1 MANLR
6 YTEPRMNVILAIMYA
21 VFGILLTRLFFL
33 QVLSPEYSMLA
44 MGNAVYRKTVYP
56 DRGIIF
62 DRKNRPVLENTM
74 TRDLMLLPSQVKRAD
89 MADIC
94 RILGIDT
101 VEYRQRIVNAIVKN
115 GRYRPSVFEPTLTV
129 EKFVKLQENSFR
141 FEPGF
146 FLQERPI
153 RTYPYHAAAQIL
165 GYIGEV
171 DSSILRRTN
180 YFYQMGDYLGL
191 NGIER
196 YYERVLMG
204 VRGVSYQLRDN
215 KNRIMGAYEGGRFD
229 TAAKAGKNLRTYLDM
244 DIQLMAERFLANK
257 LGAVVAIEPRTG
269 GIIAMAS
276 GPTYDPNLLTGSER
290 RRNFSWLLNDTA
302 RPLFNRAI
310 KGQYP
315 PGSTI
320 KPMGALIA
328 LDEGVITPEYGYG
341 CGGAYYSC
349 SRPIRCTHAG
359 GGHAADLRR
368 AMANSCNAYF
378 SHIFRLAVDKPS
390 FHNVKDGYD
399 RWKQYA
405 NAFGMG
411 VRLGVDLPSEDKG
424 LIADTS
430 FYNRLYRGSWNSC
443 NNVFLGIGQGEMT
456 ATPLQ
461 MANLMCI
468 IANKGYYYTPHFVSS
483 IDGGGDADTML
494 APFRLRHEVTHISPE
509 TYEVV
514 QLGMQDVVDHGTARV
529 ARLQGI
535 AVAAKTGTAENYGI
549 IGGKRVKLD
558 DHSWF
563 VAFAPRENPRI
574 AIAVVVENAGFGA
587 TWAGP
592 IASLLMERYL
602 TDSLRP
608 ERLAEVERIAAKE
621 IMLPVIRQKR
631 MRLDSLRKLRMRGSD
646 TDTTTL
652 PRIRSRAVVRSGGAL
667 GPVALLRPAGVGGR
681 SGQPAAEGRSHP
693 LSALPL
699 PSFRPIPEPHPG
711 KR

>member
-6 YTEPRMNVILAIMYA
+6 YTEPRMNVVLAIMFTL
-21 VFGILLTRLFFL
+21 FGILLVRLFFL

-62 DRKNRPVLENTM
+62 DRKGRPVLENTM
-74 TRDLMLLPSQVKRAD
+74 TRDLMLQPSQVKKSD

-101 VEYRQRIVNAIVKN
+101 AEYRQRIVNAIVKN

-129 EKFVKLQENSFR
+129 EKFVKLQENSYR
-141 FEPGF
+141 IEPGF

-171 DSSILRRTN
+171 DSTILRRTN

-215 KNRIMGAYEGGRFD
+215 KNRIVGSYEGGRFD
-229 TAAKAGKNLRTYLDM
+229 TAAKAGRNLRTYLDM
-244 DIQLMAERFLANK
+244 DIQLLAEKFLANK
-257 LGAVVAIEPRTG
+257 LGAVVAIEPKTG

-290 RRNFSWLLNDTA
+290 RRNFSWLLTDTA

-328 LDEGVITPEYGYG
+328 LDEGVITPAFGYS

-359 GGHAADLRR
+359 GGHASDLRH
-368 AMANSCNAYF
+368 AMANSCNSYF
-378 SHIFRLAVDKPS
+378 SHIYRLAVDKPYYR
-390 FHNVKDGYD
+390 NVKDGYH
-399 RWKQYA
+399 RWKEYA

-424 LIADTS
+424 LIADTG
-430 FYNRLYRGSWNSC
+430 FYDRLYRGVWNSC

-483 IDGGGDADTML
+483 IDGGGLADTML
-494 APFRLRHEVTHISPE
+494 TPFRTRHEVTRISPE
-509 TYEVV
+509 TYEEV
-514 QLGMQDVVDHGTARV
+514 QLGMQDVVERGTARI

-535 AVAAKTGTAENYGI
+535 SVAAKTGTAENYGI
-549 IGGKRVKLD
+549 IGGKRVQLD

-574 AIAVVVENAGFGA
+574 AIAVIVENAGFGA

-631 MRLDSLRKLRMRGSD
+631 MRLDSLRRIRLQREEVDTPSLPRAVSPKRGS
-646 TDTTTL
+646 L
-652 PRIRSRAVVRSGGAL
+652 PQSPTAAE
-667 GPVALLRPAGVGGR
+667 ARPAIAMRQAGGPSR
-681 SGQPAAEGRSHP
+681 ERKP
-693 LSALPL
+693 LPL
-699 PSFRPIPEPHPG
+699 PRPSHPVPALISQSQT
-711 KR
+711 RQR